1 MTGAALLDCCGH
13 NDSDEYKVA
22 KRSAPRCRWSANV
35 DFNIKIGQ
43 ESDPFHTSSSSLEHL
58 QALCQ
63 GVEPD
68 VALHAKE
75 SDSWS
80 HCLQS
85 ALQMHQA
92 SSQSHALDA
101 QVNDSYSDGLTCQ
114 ASSAIESLPVDRCE
128 SSPVLP
134 LPDVSLIVGCEDCS
148 NSPEMQPA
156 NSTVSAFDQSHE
168 WQNFRKRDDCNKQAT
183 TLKRSFS
190 SDHTGPVSVYE
201 RGAAWLERKHQ
212 RQLVMREEAVRR
224 QDKECTFQPCFHSC
238 HDGRDRL
245 PFTQERARLF
255 FERNVSWRMHLDEIQ
270 QHQR

>member
-1 MTGAALLDCCGH
+1 
-13 NDSDEYKVA
+13 
-22 KRSAPRCRWSANV
+22 
-35 DFNIKIGQ
+35 
-43 ESDPFHTSSSSLEHL
+43 
-58 QALCQ
+58 
-63 GVEPD
+63 
-68 VALHAKE
+68 
-75 SDSWS
+75 
-80 HCLQS
+80 
-85 ALQMHQA
+85 
-92 SSQSHALDA
+92 
-101 QVNDSYSDGLTCQ
+101 
-114 ASSAIESLPVDRCE
+114 
-128 SSPVLP
+128 
-134 LPDVSLIVGCEDCS
+134 
-148 NSPEMQPA
+148 MQPA
-156 NSTVSAFDQSHE
+156 NSTVSSFDQSHE

-270 QHQR
+270 QHQREVNLKSLEDHVRRRASQLRQVFFPQAEGHQQPAANPIRHLLAFIRGVASGKEPEMRGLSSTKVAQA